1 MKQAQLWGLSALLVA
16 GAALPRLTTAAPNGC
31 ATLASLALPDAMITA
46 AEPIAAGKY
55 PKLEEAM
62 RGRSGLNIAGRVQM
76 DPNPAFC
83 RVAATLKPTSDSD
96 IKIEVWLPLA
106 GWNGKMLAVGNFG
119 GWAGAGSL
127 MYNGMLTALYGG
139 YATVSTDTGHGSSAD
154 EQGGRFA
161 LAHPAKVID
170 YAYRATHLMTVDAKA
185 IIRTFY
191 GKAPARSYMI
201 GCALGGFEGLV
212 EAKRYPLDYDGIVA
226 GAPHEALARFSAL
239 QMYPD
244 WLISQDPSRLIS
256 QAKYAMIHA
265 AVVKQCASPIGQKDN
280 LVDEPEKCNFDPGT
294 LLCKGADA
302 PDCLTAA
309 QVDLMQ
315 RIYTG
320 PVNPRTDQV
329 IFPGPAR
336 GSELDV
342 YSFAN
347 GQTPTVPVNMFRYL
361 VFHDANWN
369 WKAMDWDKDM
379 TTAIATLHP
388 LTDVDADL
396 AAFFAHGGKLLLYI
410 GWNDDHNPTELI
422 DYYQSLV
429 QSAGAAKTKN
439 SLRLFIIPGM
449 GHCSG
454 GAGCDTFDK
463 LGVLNAWVDQGRKPE
478 RIVASKVENGKVV
491 RTRPLCAWPQV
502 TKYNGSGDTN
512 QATNFICSSS

>member
-1 MKQAQLWGLSALLVA
+1 VSALIVA
-16 GAALPRLTTAAPNGC
+16 GAALPQVATAASSC
-31 ATLASLALPDAMITA
+31 AEVAKLLLPDATITA
-46 AEPIAAGKY
+46 AEPIAAGQY

-62 RGRSGLNIAGRVQM
+62 RGRPGLNIAGRIQM

-83 RVAATLKPTSDSD
+83 RVAATLKPTVDSD
-96 IKIEVWLPLA
+96 IKVEVWLPLS
-106 GWNGKMLAVGNFG
+106 GWNGKMLAIGNFG

-127 MYNGMLTALYGG
+127 MYNGMLTGLYDG
-139 YATVSTDTGHGSSAD
+139 YATVSTDTGHDASAD

-161 LAHPAKVID
+161 LAHPTKVID

-185 IIRTFY
+185 IIRAFY
-191 GKAPARSYMI
+191 HRAPTRAYMI

-212 EAKRYPLDYDGIVA
+212 EARRYPLDYDGIVA

-244 WLISQDPSRLIS
+244 WLISQDPSRLIP
-256 QAKYAMIHA
+256 QAKYAMIHS
-265 AVVKQCASPIGQKDN
+265 AVVKHCASPTGRKDN
-280 LVDEPEKCNFDPGT
+280 LVDEPDKCDFDPKE
-294 LLCKGADA
+294 LLCTGADA
-302 PDCLTAA
+302 PDCLTAP
-309 QVDLMQ
+309 QVYLMQ
-315 RIYTG
+315 RIYSG
-320 PVNPRTDQV
+320 PVNPRTQEV

-361 VFHDANWN
+361 AFHDANWN
-369 WKAMDWDKDM
+369 WKTMDWDRDM
-379 TTAIATLHP
+379 TTAIDALHP

-396 AAFFAHGGKLLLYI
+396 ATFFDHGGKLLLYI
-410 GWNDDHNPTELI
+410 GWNDDHNPTALI
-422 DYYQSLV
+422 DYYQALV
-429 QSAGAAKTKN
+429 RNAGAKQTKN
-439 SLRLFIIPGM
+439 SLRLFAIPGM

-463 LGVLNAWVDQGRKPE
+463 LGVLDAWVAQGRAPE
-478 RIVASKVENGKVV
+478 HVVASKVENGKVV

-502 TKYNGSGDTN
+502 ARYKGSGDTD
-512 QATNFICSSS
+512 QAANFTCSSG